1 MSYYII
7 NIESLT
13 EKTLK
18 GVILMIG
25 IIVGTHGDLSKELV
39 KSAEMIY
46 GEQKNIGCVTFKPG
60 EGIENLLDKY
70 NKLIQELNCTEGILV
85 MVDLFGGSPFN
96 AASMIA
102 LEKEDM
108 EVITGVN
115 MPMLLE
121 VFASRDISSS
131 LSELLEIAKNGG
143 KNAIKQLEKQAGR
156 NLDDDDIL

>member
-1 MSYYII
+1 
-7 NIESLT
+7 
-13 EKTLK
+13 
-18 GVILMIG
+18 MIG

-70 NKLIQELNCTEGILV
+70 NKLIQELDCTEGILF

-96 AASMIA
+96 VASMIA
-102 LEKEDM
+102 LKNEDM
-108 EVITGVN
+108 EVITGIN

-121 VFASRDISSS
+121 VFSSRDVSS

-143 KNAIKQLEKQAGR
+143 KNSIKQLEKQTDR

>member
-1 MSYYII
+1 
-7 NIESLT
+7 
-13 EKTLK
+13 
-18 GVILMIG
+18 
-25 IIVGTHGDLSKELV
+25 
-39 KSAEMIY
+39 
-46 GEQKNIGCVTFKPG
+46 
-60 EGIENLLDKY
+60 
-70 NKLIQELNCTEGILV
+70 

-143 KNAIKQLEKQAGR
+143 KNAIKQLEKQTGR
-156 NLDDDDIL
+156 NLDDDILWANRRTKPEWEEVLLFAFKKMLIINFMRV